1 VRSIEGLE
9 LGSDAF
15 LSSFYSISLILSPK
29 SVHRSQ
35 EEADFIHFNSSHS
48 QRRADTT
55 RRNDDDHE
63 HQECLMMISSSPLSS
78 GLPQNGAFASHSKD
92 AENGNEKLKTPSTAC
107 S

>member
-1 VRSIEGLE
+1 MPL
-9 LGSDAF
+9 LA
-15 LSSFYSISLILSPK
+15 LSTLFHLFSLPRVYIAHGRKQTSY
-29 SVHRSQ
+29 
-35 EEADFIHFNSSHS
+35 IFNSSHS

-63 HQECLMMISSSPLSS
+63 HQECLMMISSSPVSS
-78 GLPQNGAFASHSKD
+78 ELPQNGAFASHSKD